1 MKVRKVAIKMIWEL
15 HEAIEKVERLPQML
29 HGCVLA
35 NISALYLYR
44 YHSAIEKDF
53 SLKQE
58 NENKMDKQEK
68 YENEY
73 GKDEEKSEERKQRR
87 FLCQYNM
94 KGYQIFA
101 IFVVIFAISI
111 KRMLIART
119 TERKQ
124 NGIQVMAGAT

>member
-1 MKVRKVAIKMIWEL
+1 
-15 HEAIEKVERLPQML
+15 
-29 HGCVLA
+29 
-35 NISALYLYR
+35 
-44 YHSAIEKDF
+44 
-53 SLKQE
+53 
-58 NENKMDKQEK
+58 MDKEEK

-73 GKDEEKSEERKQRR
+73 AKDEEKSEERKQGR

-119 TERKQ
+119 TERKKMAYRLWLEPH
-124 NGIQVMAGAT
+124 NGTKAKGEQKGKEIKKAEPDKQRQP